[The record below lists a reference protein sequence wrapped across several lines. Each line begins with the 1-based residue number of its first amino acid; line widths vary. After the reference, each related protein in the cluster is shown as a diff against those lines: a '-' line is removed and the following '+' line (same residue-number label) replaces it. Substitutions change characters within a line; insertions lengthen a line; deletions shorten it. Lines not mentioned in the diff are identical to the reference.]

1 MPPNRRMLRRGPG
14 VLITAAVLV
23 LTAGTASAATAP
35 AAAPPPRSAPAAR
48 SAPAD
53 LPPTSSA
60 AGQVTTR
67 HACDVAPLGRAR
79 CLAIIDG
86 QHIQS
91 PQRKGTSAATESGPH
106 ALTAADLQAAY
117 RLPSALLGARQT
129 IAIVDAF
136 DNPSAEQD
144 LANYRAAN
152 GLPACDDNFPCFR
165 KVDQRGGTDYPP
177 PDSGWGLEI
186 DLDLQMASAAC
197 PNCRLLLVEADD
209 NSLDNLA
216 AAVDEAVKL
225 GADVVSN
232 SYGTAGEFSTEL
244 DYARHYNHPGT
255 VITASSGDS
264 GFGVSVPAVFDS
276 VVAVGGTTLFPD
288 GGGWS
293 ETAWAGAGSGCSAYV
308 AKPSWQRDP
317 LCDRR
322 AVADVAAVADP
333 ATPVAVFDTFGF
345 DGWVGVGGTS
355 VASPLVA
362 GVYALAGNTGTID
375 PDAYLYSQAGKL
387 ATDHRANLIDIT
399 SGFEGFPG
407 SNGFC
412 GGGYLCA
419 PGGGYDGPTGLGTPN
434 SLGAF

>member
-1 MPPNRRMLRRGPG
+1 MPPNRRTLRRGPG

-35 AAAPPPRSAPAAR
+35 AAAPAPR

-53 LPPTSSA
+53 LPPASSA

-67 HACDVAPLGRAR
+67 HACDVAPPGWAR
-79 CLAIIDG
+79 CLAIVDG
-86 QHIQS
+86 LHILG
-91 PQRKGTSAATESGPH
+91 PQRKGTAAATESGPH
-106 ALTAADLQAAY
+106 ALGAADLQAAY

-136 DNPSAEQD
+136 DNPGAAQD
-144 LANYRAAN
+144 LATYRAAN
-152 GLPACDDNFPCFR
+152 GLPPCDNNFPCFR

-209 NSLDNLA
+209 NSVDNLA

-232 SYGTAGEFSTEL
+232 SYGTDGEFSTEL
-244 DYARHYNHPGT
+244 DYARHYDHPGT

-276 VVAVGGTTLFPD
+276 VVAVGGTTLFRD
-288 GGGWS
+288 GTGWS

-308 AKPSWQRDP
+308 AKPAWQHDP

-333 ATPVAVFDTFGF
+333 ATPVAVFDSFGF
-345 DGWVGVGGTS
+345 DGWTAVGGTS
-355 VASPLVA
+355 VAAPLVA
-362 GVYALAGNTGTID
+362 GVYALAGNTGAIN
-375 PDAYLYSQAGKL
+375 PAAYLYSQAGKP
-387 ATDHRANLIDIT
+387 AIDHRSNLTDVT

-412 GGGYLCA
+412 GGGYLCT
-419 PGGGYDGPTGLGTPN
+419 PGSGYDGPTGLGTPN
-434 SLGAF
+434 GLGAF